1 MTNLLEG
8 TTIRVLKIARGRL
21 AVIAASD
28 KSGSQE
34 AADPY
39 PPLAGKE
46 TAPHRALIFRGCS
59 WWTVTK
65 SKRTA
70 MHHRNELRTRRERIV
85 AIEVKKFELRH
96 ARPSAHHRA
105 PDGSGSRTCRAE

>member
-1 MTNLLEG
+1 
-8 TTIRVLKIARGRL
+8 
-21 AVIAASD
+21 
-28 KSGSQE
+28 
-34 AADPY
+34 
-39 PPLAGKE
+39 
-46 TAPHRALIFRGCS
+46 
-59 WWTVTK
+59 
-65 SKRTA
+65 